1 MFAISK
7 ENLMGKSK
15 IGRKNRQKF
24 KKQKQTEI
32 NKKDLKKLTKGPRL
46 QNKTQISVLGSFAR
60 PQADGKLKKHEVHF
74 IIS

>member
-32 NKKDLKKLTKGPRL
+32 NKKDLKKITKGPRL
-46 QNKTQISVLGSFAR
+46 QNNNTNFGSRKFCSSASGR
-60 PQADGKLKKHEVHF
+60 QA
-74 IIS
+74 